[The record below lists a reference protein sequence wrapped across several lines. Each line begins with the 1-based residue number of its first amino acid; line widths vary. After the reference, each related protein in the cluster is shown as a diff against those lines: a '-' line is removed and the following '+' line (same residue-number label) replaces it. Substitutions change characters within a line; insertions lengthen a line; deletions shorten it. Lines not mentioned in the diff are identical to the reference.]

1 MTLEDET
8 GFVNVVVWQQVFE
21 RCAQVLKTH
30 SLLGITGKLQVQEGI
45 VQLIAEDVWVPK
57 LSKPIID
64 VNSRDF
70 H

>member
-1 MTLEDET
+1 MLVPRQ
-8 GFVNVVVWQQVFE
+8 GQPYAAALHRSN
-21 RCAQVLKTH
+21 
-30 SLLGITGKLQVQEGI
+30 SLANQSSTKQM
-45 VQLIAEDVWVPK
+45 WVPK

>member
-1 MTLEDET
+1 M
-8 GFVNVVVWQQVFE
+8 
-21 RCAQVLKTH
+21 LKTH

-45 VQLIAEDVWVPK
+45 VHLIAEDVWVPK